1 MNKHLESLHVGE
13 VIAITERTNL
23 SETISASNKSN
34 GKVKL
39 KFVVWVPFE
48 NIVKKPISLFSLYAL
63 IQYGRFL
70 SYKSHCSQ
78 INNNKKW

>member
-23 SETISASNKSN
+23 SETILASNKSN

-39 KFVVWVPFE
+39 KFIVWVPF
-48 NIVKKPISLFSLYAL
+48 
-63 IQYGRFL
+63 
-70 SYKSHCSQ
+70 
-78 INNNKKW
+78 